1 MRLLIAS
8 SVVVV
13 TALFLA
19 GCASPEP
26 KFAEVPGITNNSTTD
41 TAPAATTTAPAKA
54 AVVKPSDA
62 LIGRVVSAN
71 ARGRFAI
78 LNFPI
83 NRMPALEEKMFIY
96 RDGLKIGELRISG
109 PQKDD
114 NIVADVLT
122 GEARGGDEVR
132 NR

>member
-1 MRLLIAS
+1 MRLLIPLSA
-8 SVVVV
+8 VVV
-13 TALFLA
+13 TALLA

-26 KFAEVPGITNNSTTD
+26 KFAEVPGIANPSPEAKPVATQ
-41 TAPAATTTAPAKA
+41 TASAKA
-54 AVVKPSDA
+54 AAVKPDDT
-62 LIGRVVSAN
+62 LMGRVVSAN

-83 NRMPALEEKMFIY
+83 NRMPAVDEKMFIY
-96 RDGLKIGELRISG
+96 RDGLKIGEVRISG

>member
-1 MRLLIAS
+1 MRLLIPLSA
-8 SVVVV
+8 VVV
-13 TALFLA
+13 TVLLA
-19 GCASPEP
+19 GCASQEP
-26 KFAEVPGITNNSTTD
+26 KFTEVPGISNSSPNAKA
-41 TAPAATTTAPAKA
+41 APTKA
-54 AVVKPSDA
+54 AVVKPDDS
-62 LIGRVVSAN
+62 LTGRVVSAN

-83 NRMPALEEKMFIY
+83 NRMPAVDTKMFIY
-96 RDGLKIGELRISG
+96 RDGLKIGEARISG

-132 NR
+132 DR